1 MIDTD
6 GYRMNVGIILT
17 NQDGQVL
24 WAKRVGQN
32 AWQFPQGGIKAH
44 ETPKRALFRELHE
57 ELGLATKEVD
67 VLGATRGWLRYSLP
81 NHLVRHHQR
90 PLCIGQKQVWYLLRL
105 LVGENC
111 IRLNSD
117 DDPEFDQWLWVDY
130 WYPLAEVVYFKKEVY
145 ENALRELQSLLL
157 RSKKPQKRRL
167 TYKLPLS
174 KGVCMQL

>member
-1 MIDTD
+1 
-6 GYRMNVGIILT
+6 
-17 NQDGQVL
+17 
-24 WAKRVGQN
+24 
-32 AWQFPQGGIKAH
+32 
-44 ETPKRALFRELHE
+44 
-57 ELGLATKEVD
+57 
-67 VLGATRGWLRYSLP
+67 
-81 NHLVRHHQR
+81 
-90 PLCIGQKQVWYLLRL
+90 LLRL

-174 KGVCMQL
+174 KGVGMQL